1 MLLSL
6 NPCPNWTGVEHHPTG
21 HRPTGGIGR
30 MKRALLLAAG
40 LAFAPAAPAL
50 AHHNHYLVTS
60 CDSYRAVKRYVPAR
74 FNRHGVLVGGFWK
87 TKRKCAHPTR
97 TLLLSTPHHGHINS
111 AYIHYHHAPSPVVRS
126 APTVVQQPVAQA
138 PVEQCEG
145 KLARMGVGGVLGGI
159 AGRYAVG
166 GKKSDKTI
174 LGTTIGAVAGSLVGA
189 ATC

>member
-1 MLLSL
+1 MRKS
-6 NPCPNWTGVEHHPTG
+6 
-21 HRPTGGIGR
+21 
-30 MKRALLLAAG
+30 ALVLATG

-50 AHHNHYLVTS
+50 AHHNHHLVTS
-60 CDSYRAVKRYVPAR
+60 CDSYRVVKRYVPAR
-74 FNRHGVLVGGFWK
+74 FNRHGALVGGYWK
-87 TKRKCAHPTR
+87 TKRKCAHPTQ
-97 TLLLSTPHHGHINS
+97 TLLVSTPHHQHIHS
-111 AYIHYHHAPSPVVRS
+111 AYIHYHHAPAPVVRS

-138 PVEQCEG
+138 LVDQCED

>member
-1 MLLSL
+1 MRKS
-6 NPCPNWTGVEHHPTG
+6 
-21 HRPTGGIGR
+21 
-30 MKRALLLAAG
+30 ALVLATG

-50 AHHNHYLVTS
+50 AHHNHHLVTS
-60 CDSYRAVKRYVPAR
+60 CDSYRVVKRYVPAR
-74 FNRHGVLVGGFWK
+74 FNRHGVLVGGFYK
-87 TKRKCAHPTR
+87 TKRKCAHPAR
-97 TLLLSTPHHGHINS
+97 TLLVSAPHHGHIHS
-111 AYIHYHHAPSPVVRS
+111 AYIHYHHAPAPVVRS

-138 PVEQCEG
+138 LVDQCED

>member
-1 MLLSL
+1 M
-6 NPCPNWTGVEHHPTG
+6 
-21 HRPTGGIGR
+21 
-30 MKRALLLAAG
+30 
-40 LAFAPAAPAL
+40 
-50 AHHNHYLVTS
+50 
-60 CDSYRAVKRYVPAR
+60 
-74 FNRHGVLVGGFWK
+74 
-87 TKRKCAHPTR
+87 
-97 TLLLSTPHHGHINS
+97 STPHHQHIHS
-111 AYIHYHHAPSPVVRS
+111 AYIHYHLAPVPVART

-138 PVEQCEG
+138 PVARCED

>member
-1 MLLSL
+1 
-6 NPCPNWTGVEHHPTG
+6 
-21 HRPTGGIGR
+21 

-50 AHHNHYLVTS
+50 AHHNHHLVTS
-60 CDSYRAVKRYVPAR
+60 CDSYRMVKRYVPAR
-74 FNRHGVLVGGFWK
+74 FNRHGALVGGYWK

-97 TLLLSTPHHGHINS
+97 TLLVRTPHHQYIHS
-111 AYIHYHHAPSPVVRS
+111 AYIPYHHAPAPVVRS
-126 APTVVQQPVAQA
+126 APTVVQQPIAQA
-138 PVEQCEG
+138 PVAQCEG

>member
-1 MLLSL
+1 
-6 NPCPNWTGVEHHPTG
+6 
-21 HRPTGGIGR
+21 

-50 AHHNHYLVTS
+50 AHHNHHLVTS
-60 CDSYRAVKRYVPAR
+60 CDSYRVVKRYVPAR
-74 FNRHGVLVGGFWK
+74 FNRHGALVGGYWK

-97 TLLLSTPHHGHINS
+97 TLLVSTPHNQHIHS
-111 AYIHYHHAPSPVVRS
+111 TYIHYHHAPAPVVRF
-126 APTVVQQPVAQA
+126 APKVVQQPVAQA
-138 PVEQCEG
+138 SVARCED

-166 GKKSDKTI
+166 GKKSNKTI
-174 LGTTIGAVAGSLVGA
+174 LGTTIGAVTGSLVGA

>member
-1 MLLSL
+1 
-6 NPCPNWTGVEHHPTG
+6 
-21 HRPTGGIGR
+21 

-50 AHHNHYLVTS
+50 AHHNHHLVTS
-60 CDSYRAVKRYVPAR
+60 CDSYRVVKRYVPAR
-74 FNRHGVLVGGFWK
+74 FNRHGALVGGYWK
-87 TKRKCAHPTR
+87 TKRKCAHPTQ
-97 TLLLSTPHHGHINS
+97 TLLVSTPLHHHIHS
-111 AYIHYHHAPSPVVRS
+111 AYIHYHHAPAPVVRS
-126 APTVVQQPVAQA
+126 APTVVQQPVAPA
-138 PVEQCEG
+138 PVVRCED

-174 LGTTIGAVAGSLVGA
+174 LGTSIGAAAGALLGR